1 MSTNDNGSS
10 SIQQRHASSRSALRR
25 GKYGYQQ
32 QQQQNNHS
40 SSSSHRSHY
49 SSSNHEPIQY
59 LDEAG
64 FPISTTMNKDVDG
77 MNTNRNRNE
86 PDDFTASSSSSNNNS
101 SSTHNNNNNVYS
113 SSNSNNYG
121 HTEGVSTADE
131 ILERVQ
137 ASRRKR
143 AAAASLA
150 ASSNRSNDVDYDSY
164 EAKFKAMEQS
174 KLKSKALA
182 LEYGMALESSRSRM
196 KALEQEIQELK
207 EYKEVEDA
215 ASLNMV
221 ELTQLEHQEILA
233 CLKANAER
241 ITSLEGHNN
250 SLQQQN
256 AQITKQHEDSQ
267 AEFQRTLKE
276 LEKFHSDMHSE
287 KDTEFEQK
295 ENELATCRE
304 ELENVKAELG
314 KVEELKDLVAKLQK
328 ECEEAKASTSAMTVM
343 RDEMAE
349 MEGKAKTRIN
359 YFEDKYK
366 TAQSQVQ
373 QTEKQAKETIIRNK
387 ILEKELSEYKLK
399 LTQMQRKFDDYK
411 RDYDEKATFL
421 EKEMRNKYDNSKAI
435 KTLEEKVAL
444 LSQNNK
450 VLSAKEISLSRYIK
464 QKDGLIEELK
474 VSLEEVKSDKEKLL
488 QQSTDEMRLVEQ
500 VEKLE
505 RDNRSLMGD
514 LKSQETVRAS
524 LEKQLEQAL
533 TNSGDKQILK
543 VVNDDIVR
551 SHSQSFL
558 EEKQEETNMKA
569 LMNENKK
576 LTMKLEAMAMEKK
589 SLEATLELY
598 DLNLEEEEQQKQR
611 TQESSS
617 NFSRRTQKHSENVE
631 DKRRIGDEALLKY
644 MNIRRGSTAENIT
657 P

>member
-1 MSTNDNGSS
+1 
-10 SIQQRHASSRSALRR
+10 
-25 GKYGYQQ
+25 
-32 QQQQNNHS
+32 
-40 SSSSHRSHY
+40 
-49 SSSNHEPIQY
+49 
-59 LDEAG
+59 
-64 FPISTTMNKDVDG
+64 MNKDVVDG
-77 MNTNRNRNE
+77 NRNRNE

-101 SSTHNNNNNVYS
+101 SSTHNNNVHSTS
-113 SSNSNNYG
+113 SQSNSDNYG

-143 AAAASLA
+143 AAAATL

-164 EAKFKAMEQS
+164 EVKFKAMEQS

-196 KALEQEIQELK
+196 KALEQEIKELK

-215 ASLNMV
+215 ASSNMV

-267 AEFQRTLKE
+267 TEFQRTLKE
-276 LEKFHSDMHSE
+276 LEKFHSDMHTE

-295 ENELATCRE
+295 ENELATFRE
-304 ELENVKAELG
+304 ELENAKAELG
-314 KVEELKDLVAKLQK
+314 KIKELEELVATLQK
-328 ECEEAKASTSAMTVM
+328 ECDEAKANTSAMSVM

-366 TAQSQVQ
+366 TAQLKMQ
-373 QTEKQAKETIIRNK
+373 QTEKQSKEIIIRNK

-399 LTQMQRKFDDYK
+399 LTQMQQKFDDNK

-421 EKEMRNKYDNSKAI
+421 EKEIRNKYDNSKAM

-450 VLSAKEISLSRYIK
+450 VLSAKEITLSRYIK

-474 VSLEEVKSDKEKLL
+474 LSLEDIKSDKVKLL
-488 QQSTDEMRLVEQ
+488 QQSTDEMQLVEQ
-500 VEKLE
+500 VKKLE
-505 RDNRSLMGD
+505 RDNRSLMDD
-514 LKSQETVRAS
+514 LKSQEKLRAS

-533 TNSGDKQILK
+533 TNSGDKQIPK
-543 VVNDDIVR
+543 VMNDDIAR
-551 SHSQSFL
+551 SHSQSLL

-569 LMNENKK
+569 LINENTK
-576 LTMKLEAMAMEKK
+576 LTMKLEAMTMEKK

-611 TQESSS
+611 TQESSR
-617 NFSRRTQKHSENVE
+617 NFSLHTQKPSENVE

-644 MNIRRGSTAENIT
+644 MNIRRGSKAENIT

>member
-1 MSTNDNGSS
+1 MSTNNHNGR
-10 SIQQRHASSRSALRR
+10 SIQQRHASSRSVLRR

-32 QQQQNNHS
+32 QQQQQNNHS
-40 SSSSHRSHY
+40 SSS
-49 SSSNHEPIQY
+49 HEPIQY

-64 FPISTTMNKDVDG
+64 FPISTTMNKDVVDG
-77 MNTNRNRNE
+77 NRNRNE

-101 SSTHNNNNNVYS
+101 SSTHNNNVHSTS
-113 SSNSNNYG
+113 SQSNSDNYG

-143 AAAASLA
+143 AAAATL

-164 EAKFKAMEQS
+164 EVKFKAMEQS

-196 KALEQEIQELK
+196 KALEQEIKELK

-215 ASLNMV
+215 ASSNMV

-267 AEFQRTLKE
+267 TEFQRTLKE
-276 LEKFHSDMHSE
+276 LEKFHSDMHTE

-295 ENELATCRE
+295 ENELATFRE
-304 ELENVKAELG
+304 ELENAKAELG
-314 KVEELKDLVAKLQK
+314 KIKELEELVATLQK
-328 ECEEAKASTSAMTVM
+328 ECDEAKANTSAMSVM

-366 TAQSQVQ
+366 TAQLKMQ
-373 QTEKQAKETIIRNK
+373 QTEKQSKEIIIRNK

-399 LTQMQRKFDDYK
+399 LTQMQQKFDDNK

-421 EKEMRNKYDNSKAI
+421 EKEIRNKYDNSKAM

-450 VLSAKEISLSRYIK
+450 VLSAKEITLSRYIK

-474 VSLEEVKSDKEKLL
+474 LSLEDIKSDKVKLL
-488 QQSTDEMRLVEQ
+488 QQSTDEMQLVEQ
-500 VEKLE
+500 VKKLE
-505 RDNRSLMGD
+505 RDNRSLMDD
-514 LKSQETVRAS
+514 LKSQEKLRAS

-533 TNSGDKQILK
+533 TNSGDKQIPK
-543 VVNDDIVR
+543 VMNDDIAR
-551 SHSQSFL
+551 SHSQSLL

-569 LMNENKK
+569 LINENTK
-576 LTMKLEAMAMEKK
+576 LTMKLEAMTMEKK

-611 TQESSS
+611 TQESSR
-617 NFSRRTQKHSENVE
+617 NFSLHTQKPSENVE

-644 MNIRRGSTAENIT
+644 MNIRRGSKAENIT